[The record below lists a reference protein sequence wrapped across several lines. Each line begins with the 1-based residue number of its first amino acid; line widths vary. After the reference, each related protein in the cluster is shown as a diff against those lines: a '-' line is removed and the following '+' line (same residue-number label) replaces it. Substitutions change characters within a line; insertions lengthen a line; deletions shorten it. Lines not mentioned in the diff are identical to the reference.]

1 MWIVL
6 RQTNE
11 KMHFYRKQTKFGARQ
26 YFQKSVSFCSRGSLY
41 DVTSRWLPGP
51 MFLLRSLCL
60 GGSLCKGSLSGGLC
74 PGEPLSRGVSLQS
87 GLCLGGL
94 CPGGLCPGNLCT
106 GDSVQ
111 GVYVGDGGGRAVR
124 ILLECFLVLPKQMK
138 SPDPVS
144 RFG

>member
-1 MWIVL
+1 MKRCIFTASKRSLGQGNIFRRVC
-6 RQTNE
+6 
-11 KMHFYRKQTKFGARQ
+11 H
-26 YFQKSVSFCSRGSLY
+26 SVPGGLCVMSLL
-41 DVTSRWLPGP
+41 VWLPGP

-60 GGSLCKGSLSGGLC
+60 GGGLSLCRGSQSGGLC